1 MSSTYKLVFII
12 VVIVQSKIVQ
22 AVNFVQVD
30 PNKMAAARVAMVI
43 VVDDVLL
50 ENPYLCGQNKE
61 PGTHCLRML
70 QITPE
75 FRRDRKL
82 SCTFVIRATKF
93 YVIAYWYCGS
103 RFRTSV
109 GLLYWK
115 FC

>member
-50 ENPYLCGQNKE
+50 ENPYCVA
-61 PGTHCLRML
+61 GT
-70 QITPE
+70 
-75 FRRDRKL
+75 
-82 SCTFVIRATKF
+82 V
-93 YVIAYWYCGS
+93 
-103 RFRTSV
+103 
-109 GLLYWK
+109 
-115 FC
+115 